1 MANLNA
7 PFGLN
12 PVGKIGS
19 GPSQKMS
26 EYKVT
31 DDAIFQ
37 GDPVA
42 IGSGP
47 ATGVITQCAA
57 DGAAVGV
64 FWGANY
70 NDSDGKPQFRNN
82 VPASQAATA
91 FVYDDPYQVF
101 EIQGDDGGSA
111 VSAQTDI
118 GQKSN
123 YVADANG
130 VNNGVSGYQL
140 DTSLIGG
147 SPAPVAM
154 MITGFTTKEGRNELG
169 AANMV
174 YTVLIDNHLYA

>member
-31 DDAIFQ
+31 NAAIFQ

-42 IGSGP
+42 LGSG
-47 ATGVITQCAA
+47 VIAQCAA
-57 DGAAVGV
+57 GAAACGV

-70 NDSDGKPQFRNN
+70 NNSDGKPQFRNN

-101 EIQGDDGGSA
+101 EIQGDAGGSA
-111 VSAQTDI
+111 VSAQTDV
-118 GQKSN
+118 GQKAN
-123 YVADANG
+123 YVIDTDG

-140 DTSLIGG
+140 DTSNLG
-147 SPAPVAM
+147 SGADM
-154 MITGFTTKEGRNELG
+154 MVTGFSTKEGRNELT
-169 AANMV
+169 AANIV

>member
-19 GPSQKMS
+19 APSQKMS

-31 DDAIFQ
+31 NDAIFQ

-42 IGSGP
+42 LGSG
-47 ATGVITQCAA
+47 VIAQCAA
-57 DGAAVGV
+57 GAAACGV

-70 NDSDGKPQFRNN
+70 NNSDGKPQFRNN

-111 VSAQTDI
+111 VSAQTNV
-118 GQKSN
+118 GGKAN
-123 YVADANG
+123 YVVDTDG

-140 DTSLIGG
+140 DTSNIGSG
-147 SPAPVAM
+147 ADM
-154 MITGFTTKEGRNELG
+154 MVTGFSTKEGRNELG
-169 AANMV
+169 AANIV

>member
-31 DDAIFQ
+31 NDAIFQ

-42 IGSGP
+42 LGSG
-47 ATGVITQCAA
+47 VIAQCAA
-57 DGAAVGV
+57 GAAACGV

-70 NDSDGKPQFRNN
+70 NNSDGKPQFRNN

-101 EIQGDDGGSA
+101 EIQGDAGGSA
-111 VSAQTDI
+111 VSAQTDV
-118 GQKSN
+118 GQKAN
-123 YVADANG
+123 YVIDTDG

-140 DTSLIGG
+140 DTSNLG
-147 SPAPVAM
+147 SGADM
-154 MITGFTTKEGRNELG
+154 MVTGFSTKEGRNELT
-169 AANMV
+169 AANIV

>member
-31 DDAIFQ
+31 NDAIFQ

-42 IGSGP
+42 LGSG
-47 ATGVITQCAA
+47 VIAQCGASAA
-57 DGAAVGV
+57 ACGV

-70 NDSDGKPQFRNN
+70 DDSDGKPQFRNN

-101 EIQGDDGGSA
+101 EVQGDAGGSA
-111 VSAQTDI
+111 VSAQTNV
-118 GQKSN
+118 GQKAN
-123 YVADANG
+123 YVQDTDG

-140 DTSLIGG
+140 DTSNLG
-147 SPAPVAM
+147 SGADM
-154 MITGFTTKEGRNELG
+154 MVTGFSTKEGRNELG
-169 AANMV
+169 AANIV

>member
-1 MANLNA
+1 MANLDA

-42 IGSGP
+42 LGS
-47 ATGVITQCAA
+47 GVITQCGASAA
-57 DGAAVGV
+57 ACGV

-70 NDSDGKPQFRNN
+70 DDSDGKPQFRNN

-101 EIQGDDGGSA
+101 EIQGDAGGSA
-111 VSAQTDI
+111 VSNQTNV
-118 GQKSN
+118 GLTAN
-123 YVADANG
+123 YETDTNG

-140 DTSLIGG
+140 DTSGIGG
-147 SPAPVAM
+147 SPTPVAM
-154 MITGFTTKEGRNELG
+154 MITGFSTKEGRNEIG
-169 AANMV
+169 VANTV

>member
-31 DDAIFQ
+31 NDAIFQ

-42 IGSGP
+42 LGSG
-47 ATGVITQCAA
+47 VIAQCAA
-57 DGAAVGV
+57 GAAACGV

-70 NDSDGKPQFRNN
+70 DDSDGKPQFRNN

-101 EIQGDDGGSA
+101 EVQGDDGGGA
-111 VSAQTDI
+111 VSAQTNV
-118 GQKSN
+118 GAKAN
-123 YVADANG
+123 YVIDTDG

-140 DTSLIGG
+140 DTSNIGSG
-147 SPAPVAM
+147 ADM
-154 MITGFTTKEGRNELG
+154 MITGFSTKEGRNELG
-169 AANMV
+169 AANIV

>member
-31 DDAIFQ
+31 NDAIFQ

-42 IGSGP
+42 LGSG
-47 ATGVITQCAA
+47 VIAQCAA
-57 DGAAVGV
+57 GAAACGV
-64 FWGANY
+64 LWGANY
-70 NDSDGKPQFRNN
+70 NNSDGKPQFRNN

-101 EIQGDDGGSA
+101 EIQGDAGGSA
-111 VSAQTDI
+111 VSAQTDV
-118 GQKSN
+118 GQKAN
-123 YVADANG
+123 YVIDTDG

-140 DTSLIGG
+140 DTSNLG
-147 SPAPVAM
+147 SGADM
-154 MITGFTTKEGRNELG
+154 MVTGFSTKEGRNELT
-169 AANMV
+169 AANIV

>member
-31 DDAIFQ
+31 NDAIFQ

-42 IGSGP
+42 LGS
-47 ATGVITQCAA
+47 GVITQCGAGSAA
-57 DGAAVGV
+57 CGV

-70 NDSDGKPQFRNN
+70 NNSDGKPQFRNN

-101 EIQGDDGGSA
+101 EIQGDDSGSD
-111 VSAQTDI
+111 VSDQTDV
-118 GQKSN
+118 GQKAN
-123 YVADANG
+123 YVVDANG

-140 DTSLIGG
+140 DTSNLG
-147 SPAPVAM
+147 SGADM
-154 MITGFTTKEGRNELG
+154 MVTGFSTKEGRNELT
-169 AANMV
+169 AANIV

>member
-31 DDAIFQ
+31 NDAIFQ

-42 IGSGP
+42 LGSG
-47 ATGVITQCAA
+47 VIAQCAA
-57 DGAAVGV
+57 GAAACGV

-70 NDSDGKPQFRNN
+70 NNSDGKPQIRNN

-101 EIQGDDGGSA
+101 EIQGDAGGSA
-111 VSAQTDI
+111 VSAQTDV
-118 GQKSN
+118 GQKAN
-123 YVADANG
+123 YVIDTDG

-140 DTSLIGG
+140 DTSNLG
-147 SPAPVAM
+147 SGADM
-154 MITGFTTKEGRNELG
+154 MVTGFSTKEGRNELT
-169 AANMV
+169 AANIV

>member
-31 DDAIFQ
+31 NDAIFQ

-42 IGSGP
+42 LGSG
-47 ATGVITQCAA
+47 VIAQCAA
-57 DGAAVGV
+57 GAAACGV

-101 EIQGDDGGSA
+101 EIQGDAGGSA
-111 VSAQTDI
+111 VSAQTDV
-118 GQKSN
+118 GQKAN
-123 YVADANG
+123 YVQDTDG

-140 DTSLIGG
+140 DTSNLG
-147 SPAPVAM
+147 SGADM
-154 MITGFTTKEGRNELG
+154 MVTGFSTKEGRNELT
-169 AANMV
+169 AANIV

>member
-31 DDAIFQ
+31 NDAIFQ

-42 IGSGP
+42 LGS
-47 ATGVITQCAA
+47 GVITQCAA
-57 DGAAVGV
+57 GAAACGV

-70 NDSDGKPQFRNN
+70 NNSDGKPQFRNN

-101 EIQGDDGGSA
+101 EIQGDAGGSA
-111 VSAQTDI
+111 VSAQTDV
-118 GQKSN
+118 GQKAN
-123 YVADANG
+123 YVQDTDG

-140 DTSLIGG
+140 DTSNLG
-147 SPAPVAM
+147 SGADM
-154 MITGFTTKEGRNELG
+154 MVTGFSTKEGRNELT
-169 AANMV
+169 AANIV

>member
-31 DDAIFQ
+31 NDAIFQ

-42 IGSGP
+42 LGSG
-47 ATGVITQCAA
+47 VIAQCAA
-57 DGAAVGV
+57 GAAACGV

-70 NDSDGKPQFRNN
+70 DDSDGKPQFRNN

-101 EIQGDDGGSA
+101 EVQGDAGGAA
-111 VSAQTDI
+111 VSAQTNV
-118 GQKSN
+118 GLTAN
-123 YVADANG
+123 YEVDTDG

-140 DTSLIGG
+140 DTSGIGG
-147 SPAPVAM
+147 SPTPVAM
-154 MITGFTTKEGRNELG
+154 MITGFSTKEGRNEIG
-169 AANMV
+169 VANTV

>member
-31 DDAIFQ
+31 NDAIFQ

-42 IGSGP
+42 LGSG
-47 ATGVITQCAA
+47 VIAQCAA
-57 DGAAVGV
+57 GAAACGV

-70 NDSDGKPQFRNN
+70 NNSDGKPQFRNN

-101 EIQGDDGGSA
+101 EIQGDAGGSA
-111 VSAQTDI
+111 VSAQTDV
-118 GQKSN
+118 GQKAN
-123 YVADANG
+123 YVIDTDG

-140 DTSLIGG
+140 DVSNLG
-147 SPAPVAM
+147 SGADM
-154 MITGFTTKEGRNELG
+154 MVTGFSTKEGRNELT
-169 AANMV
+169 AANIV

>member
-31 DDAIFQ
+31 NDAIFQ

-42 IGSGP
+42 LGSG
-47 ATGVITQCAA
+47 VIAQCGASAA
-57 DGAAVGV
+57 ACGV

-70 NDSDGKPQFRNN
+70 DDSDGKPQFRNN

-111 VSAQTDI
+111 VSAQTNV
-118 GQKSN
+118 GLTAN
-123 YVADANG
+123 YEVDTDG

-140 DTSLIGG
+140 DTSNLG
-147 SPAPVAM
+147 SGADM
-154 MITGFTTKEGRNELG
+154 MVTGFSTKEGRNELG
-169 AANMV
+169 AANIV

>member
-31 DDAIFQ
+31 NDAIFQ

-42 IGSGP
+42 LGSG
-47 ATGVITQCAA
+47 VIAQCAA
-57 DGAAVGV
+57 GAAACGV

-70 NDSDGKPQFRNN
+70 NNSDGKPQFRNN

-101 EIQGDDGGSA
+101 EIQGDAGGSA
-111 VSAQTDI
+111 VSAQTDV
-118 GQKSN
+118 GQKAN
-123 YVADANG
+123 YVIDTDG

-140 DTSLIGG
+140 DTSNLG
-147 SPAPVAM
+147 SGADM
-154 MITGFTTKEGRNELG
+154 MVTGFSTKEGRNELG
-169 AANMV
+169 VANIV

>member
-31 DDAIFQ
+31 NDAIFQ

-42 IGSGP
+42 LGSG
-47 ATGVITQCAA
+47 VIAQCAA
-57 DGAAVGV
+57 GAAACGV

-70 NDSDGKPQFRNN
+70 NNSDGKPQFRNN

-101 EIQGDDGGSA
+101 EIQGDAGGSA
-111 VSAQTDI
+111 VSAQTDV
-118 GQKSN
+118 GQKAN
-123 YVADANG
+123 YVIDTDG

-140 DTSLIGG
+140 DTSNLG
-147 SPAPVAM
+147 SGADM
-154 MITGFTTKEGRNELG
+154 MVTGFSTKEGRNELG
-169 AANMV
+169 AANIV

>member
-31 DDAIFQ
+31 NDAIFQ

-42 IGSGP
+42 LGSG
-47 ATGVITQCAA
+47 VIAQCGA
-57 DGAAVGV
+57 GAAACGV

-70 NDSDGKPQFRNN
+70 NNSDGKPQFRNN

-101 EIQGDDGGSA
+101 EIQGDAGGSA
-111 VSAQTDI
+111 VSAQTDV
-118 GQKSN
+118 GQKAN
-123 YVADANG
+123 YVIDTDG

-140 DTSLIGG
+140 DTSNLG
-147 SPAPVAM
+147 SGADM
-154 MITGFTTKEGRNELG
+154 MVTGFSTKEGRNELT
-169 AANMV
+169 AANIV